1 MKKKKINADA
11 ALLEV
16 ARRHHTTVEEVRK
29 EIPKTLHDCRD
40 AITSLPLT
48 RRDGAQRDTLHAV
61 IRSRPGDQ
69 PHIAK
74 RATPQ

>member
-29 EIPKTLHDCRD
+29 EIRLAMIA
-40 AITSLPLT
+40 AIFNCQT
-48 RRDGAQRDTLHAV
+48 
-61 IRSRPGDQ
+61 
-69 PHIAK
+69 AK
-74 RATPQ
+74 NSMSIQH

>member
-29 EIPKTLHDCRD
+29 EIRL
-40 AITSLPLT
+40 AIIP
-48 RRDGAQRDTLHAV
+48 V
-61 IRSRPGDQ
+61 IRSRRKISLHTLQSSACHNDL
-69 PHIAK
+69 
-74 RATPQ
+74 TLWS